1 MVCRSAFGLSLY
13 LLGGEKRSSGVC
25 RMDERIVTADFFFF
39 AVIDFLVFVIL
50 SRVALPNGAY
60 YG

>member
-1 MVCRSAFGLSLY
+1 M
-13 LLGGEKRSSGVC
+13 
-25 RMDERIVTADFFFF
+25 TADFFFF